1 MLRGGKQLPV
11 QVELDVIID
20 GYVRIVGRVRPAQCL
35 YLLGIVGGILGPL
48 AEIRGLVGI
57 TQVAE
62 DGIWLQ
68 PFLVGFVEITESIR
82 CQHLFPFLLEDEVEV
97 FPLCLV
103 HSFVVH
109 GGQGIQF
116 FLAFVE
122 FGHHLLVLQA
132 AQLLQVGVHGMEGI
146 DGDATVRVGVCPGMR
161 HGSVVDGQ
169 NLHRLL
175 IGGNC
180 PVNHALQVAEIAYT
194 EAFLGAQGEYGY
206 GYSGTFPCRKIEVY
220 ITVADSQRFVG
231 GYLRVGH
238 IAVGIVLPGHG
249 TALFLV
255 VKDEFIL
262 QREADFTGIHF
273 YLPFGEVDV
282 AHKGSFVRV
291 PVTQRL
297 LVSAECQAM
306 VAVYAGGV
314 RLYQQPLFV
323 AFRGG
328 TAFAMRQQGFCESG
342 CIKILLLGQ
351 ILPTIFYAVNFLRI
365 VCNVQDAWQAVP
377 LCPYGSAISIDVV
390 TVFDASITGNL
401 DIHFRGPVN
410 AVYSV
415 QGGGF
420 VGLVVAKFRDG
431 TQDSDFFTPAGAI
444 LDIEY

>member
-1 MLRGGKQLPV
+1 
-11 QVELDVIID
+11 
-20 GYVRIVGRVRPAQCL
+20 
-35 YLLGIVGGILGPL
+35 
-48 AEIRGLVGI
+48 
-57 TQVAE
+57 
-62 DGIWLQ
+62 
-68 PFLVGFVEITESIR
+68 
-82 CQHLFPFLLEDEVEV
+82 
-97 FPLCLV
+97 
-103 HSFVVH
+103 
-109 GGQGIQF
+109 
-116 FLAFVE
+116 
-122 FGHHLLVLQA
+122 
-132 AQLLQVGVHGMEGI
+132 MEGI